1 MLRNDA
7 GQSAA
12 GPSHVFITFGRW
24 FILVLSYFLLA
35 FSQVQRC
42 REGGSCPIAGLLQ
55 LGEREGVGMRTLA
68 SN

>member
-7 GQSAA
+7 GQGAA
-12 GPSHVFITFGRW
+12 GPSRVFITFGRW

-35 FSQVQRC
+35 FSRVQRC
-42 REGGSCPIAGLLQ
+42 REGGSCPVAGLLQ
-55 LGEREGVGMRTLA
+55 LGEREGVGMWTLA